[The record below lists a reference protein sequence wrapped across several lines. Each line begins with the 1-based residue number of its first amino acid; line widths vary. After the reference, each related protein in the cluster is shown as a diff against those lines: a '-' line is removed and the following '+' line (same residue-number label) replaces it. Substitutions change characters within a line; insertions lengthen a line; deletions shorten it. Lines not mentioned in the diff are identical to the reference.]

1 LVNLNAIAPPP
12 GGAALGRDTLIN
24 PLLSLC
30 RRDVSEKGSSEGIRS
45 FEEWKKQAAA
55 KLVELAAPSEKEG
68 VRDIAVALL
77 AELERLELKRLTHFL
92 IQLYSA
98 ATLDKRFLEAMPG
111 EREAPAWLYNLK

>member
-1 LVNLNAIAPPP
+1 MVNLTTGAPPP

>member
-1 LVNLNAIAPPP
+1 M
-12 GGAALGRDTLIN
+12 
-24 PLLSLC
+24 
-30 RRDVSEKGSSEGIRS
+30 SERGSSEEVKS

-55 KLVELAAPSEKEG
+55 KLVELAAPSEKEE